1 MKKSIGCAPR
11 DRPIRSSAF
20 ECFDTRIPCVSRPA
34 CRITRNWKKAKRME
48 SSILDGRGRNQ
59 PRVNGSTIEREE
71 IEKKRSKG
79 CAVVARIGVT
89 VSVGTLAGSLM
100 DEPSRNAF
108 IIQQESRAIMQGAKQ
123 LAKKSEFSRNAISA
137 NFHGNKLKR
146 RNTPRGKLN
155 RYQPKTWKDS
165 RILLYFQSKKLPTQ
179 TRSSSIKKKKKEN
192 A

>member
-1 MKKSIGCAPR
+1 
-11 DRPIRSSAF
+11 
-20 ECFDTRIPCVSRPA
+20 
-34 CRITRNWKKAKRME
+34 ME

-89 VSVGTLAGSLM
+89 VSVGTLASSLM

-155 RYQPKTWKDS
+155 RYQPKT
-165 RILLYFQSKKLPTQ
+165 
-179 TRSSSIKKKKKEN
+179 
-192 A
+192 

>member
-1 MKKSIGCAPR
+1 
-11 DRPIRSSAF
+11 
-20 ECFDTRIPCVSRPA
+20 
-34 CRITRNWKKAKRME
+34 ME
-48 SSILDGRGRNQ
+48 SSILDGRGRNHASK
-59 PRVNGSTIEREE
+59 RFDDRE

-89 VSVGTLAGSLM
+89 VSVGTLASSLM

-155 RYQPKTWKDS
+155 RYQPKT
-165 RILLYFQSKKLPTQ
+165 
-179 TRSSSIKKKKKEN
+179 
-192 A
+192 

>member
-1 MKKSIGCAPR
+1 MRFSACLSNHEKLKKSQEDGILHPR
-11 DRPIRSSAF
+11 REGSKSTAGKRFDDR
-20 ECFDTRIPCVSRPA
+20 
-34 CRITRNWKKAKRME
+34 
-48 SSILDGRGRNQ
+48 
-59 PRVNGSTIEREE
+59 E

-79 CAVVARIGVT
+79 FAVVARIGVT

-155 RYQPKTWKDS
+155 RYQPKT
-165 RILLYFQSKKLPTQ
+165 
-179 TRSSSIKKKKKEN
+179 
-192 A
+192 